1 MMAAWQAAGA
11 RMQDE
16 LAMEMLTRSIELGP
30 YPATFTIRE
39 GALAYAPF
47 DLSRVADGQIWDD
60 QGQIISPIDEFNAP
74 VGAALCE
81 SDIALFPLAG
91 IPGTEG
97 LLPYGS
103 CVRVDGAGEIF
114 SSLMGVP
121 FETSATQ
128 PICQSTRT
136 VVSALRLGEYV
147 IGTLPGEP
155 TVLAADLVRERSP
168 VAADRTVVIGYAQGH
183 IGYLLRPED
192 WLQGGYEPSI
202 GFWGPLEA
210 EYVLER
216 LIELMPLAM
225 TVEREDGAS
234 GGVDRVA
241 SPRGDDGLEVDD
253 PAPMAGTI
261 PEVPAEVWM
270 RAGTPASAQPEAEVS
285 RVSGLATFVWIG
297 EDPLVGT
304 PVVTLEREVGGVF
317 EPVRRRS
324 GRVVEDGDMLLMY
337 TPLPVEREG
346 PQVHYWAVEWQ
357 PVPWLGARDE
367 LGAELD
373 ALDVPGS
380 VPLGRYRFH
389 VRGSGY
395 ELYSD
400 EFAVVPATLSL
411 LAWRRNNMIGAEIKI
426 AAPRGYRLLDMEGSS
441 NRPLPVRGQRFT
453 VELVTATGTVA
464 YQADSNAVGELSVD
478 APAAEVSAVRVT
490 DAYGNT
496 GETSEFVIYAQ

>member
-1 MMAAWQAAGA
+1 
-11 RMQDE
+11 
-16 LAMEMLTRSIELGP
+16 
-30 YPATFTIRE
+30 
-39 GALAYAPF
+39 
-47 DLSRVADGQIWDD
+47 
-60 QGQIISPIDEFNAP
+60 
-74 VGAALCE
+74 
-81 SDIALFPLAG
+81 
-91 IPGTEG
+91 
-97 LLPYGS
+97 
-103 CVRVDGAGEIF
+103 
-114 SSLMGVP
+114 
-121 FETSATQ
+121 
-128 PICQSTRT
+128 
-136 VVSALRLGEYV
+136 
-147 IGTLPGEP
+147 
-155 TVLAADLVRERSP
+155 
-168 VAADRTVVIGYAQGH
+168 
-183 IGYLLRPED
+183 LRPED

-441 NRPLPVRGQRFT
+441 NRPLPLRGQRFT